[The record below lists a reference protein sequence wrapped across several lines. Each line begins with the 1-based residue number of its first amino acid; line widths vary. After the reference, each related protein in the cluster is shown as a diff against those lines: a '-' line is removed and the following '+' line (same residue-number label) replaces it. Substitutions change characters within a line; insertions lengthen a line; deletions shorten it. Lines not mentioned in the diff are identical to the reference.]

1 MSNES
6 TTVETLDM
14 DLAAILNTGADSV
27 MLPSTT
33 PKTDEKKPNL
43 FSRKPVDMSYLNE
56 PIKDDPDPNEDPEE
70 AAKAAAKAKADADA
84 RAAAAADQNHEV
96 IHNEV
101 NDLINEG
108 DEEAAKTTTGRPK
121 VDKQGLVEF
130 VNKLIEKK
138 AIVPFEDE
146 KPISEYTLKDYEELF
161 EANFQERDRK
171 VRETV
176 PAEFFKSLPEEL
188 QYAAKYVADGGQD
201 LKGLFRTL
209 ASVEEV
215 RSLDPSTV
223 QGQKQIAR
231 SYLQATHQDW
241 TPDEI
246 EEELAGWEDKG
257 ELEAK
262 ANKFKPKLD
271 ALTEKQVQYKLQQQ
285 ERLSQQQAAQAE
297 FYMDNVY
304 KTLEPADLN
313 GLKLDKKTQNL
324 LFTGL
329 VQPNYQSVSGNQTN
343 LLGHLL
349 EKYQFV
355 EPNHG
360 LVAEALW
367 LLADPEGYR
376 AKVREA
382 QKKEVVADTVRKLKT
397 EQAGRISSTNQDDDD
412 DQANRSGKKPGIPR
426 PTNNFFKR

>member
-1 MSNES
+1 MSKET

-14 DLAAILNTGADSV
+14 DLNAILNPGADSI
-27 MLPSTT
+27 MLP
-33 PKTDEKKPNL
+33 KDKEERPNM
-43 FSRKPVDMSYLNE
+43 FSRKTVDMSFLNE
-56 PIKDDPDPNEDPEE
+56 PIVQDPDPEVE
-70 AAKAAAKAKADADA
+70 KAAAEAKAKADAEEAA
-84 RAAAAADQNHEV
+84 RKKEIELNPEITHEQ
-96 IHNEV
+96 I

-108 DEEAAKTTTGRPK
+108 DDAATKNAAGRTK

-138 AIVPFEDE
+138 ALVPFEDE
-146 KPISEYTLKDYEELF
+146 KPIAEYTMKDYEELF

-171 VRETV
+171 IRQEV
-176 PAEFFKSLPEEL
+176 PAEFFKALPEEL
-188 QYAAKYVADGGQD
+188 QYAAKYVSDGGRD

-215 RSLDPSTV
+215 RSLDATTT
-223 QGQKQIAR
+223 QGQKQISR

-241 TPDEI
+241 TPEEI
-246 EEELAGWEDKG
+246 EEEIVGWEDKG

-285 ERLSQQQAAQAE
+285 ERLREQQAEQAE
-297 FYMDNVY
+297 YYMDNVY

-329 VQPNYQSVSGNQTN
+329 VQPSYQSVSGNQTN

-376 AKVREA
+376 NKVREV
-382 QKKEVVADTVRKLKT
+382 QKKEVVADTVRKLKS
-397 EQAGRISSTNQDDDD
+397 EQSGRIASTSQEEDIEDTRHA
-412 DQANRSGKKPGIPR
+412 QTQKIQR
-426 PTNNFFKR
+426 PSTNFFKR